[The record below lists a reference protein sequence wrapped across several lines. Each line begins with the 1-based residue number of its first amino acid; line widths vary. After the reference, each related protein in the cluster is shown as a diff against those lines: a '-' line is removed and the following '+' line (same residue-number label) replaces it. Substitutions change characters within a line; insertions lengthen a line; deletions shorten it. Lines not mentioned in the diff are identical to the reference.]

1 MRKFKKDERGITCKK
16 LFWYFWSQ
24 SFVTVRDSHPF
35 KNIFII
41 ILLILIYIHRPNS
54 YRIFCEDI
62 GNQSIPDEI
71 KYSNQA
77 PNLYTQPMIVPA
89 QAIEDRNKPHG
100 ARAAD
105 FLRENARTLNEPVNK
120 VKTRNVD
127 AENEKRWWEWST
139 PDEAN
144 KNWKIT
150 NKRSISTSNLK
161 EQTNGSGNGV
171 AHLFENNAGGDGY
184 QTTYQKEHGFLTKQ
198 SSSASSGVRSESS
211 SNNGGNRHASNPNS
225 QHAIGIVPVTDLT
238 SYSKANEQQR
248 VFVDKVSFEQAYDSR
263 NENNYPMRGR
273 VNNFI

>member
-1 MRKFKKDERGITCKK
+1 
-16 LFWYFWSQ
+16 
-24 SFVTVRDSHPF
+24 
-35 KNIFII
+35 
-41 ILLILIYIHRPNS
+41 
-54 YRIFCEDI
+54 
-62 GNQSIPDEI
+62 
-71 KYSNQA
+71 
-77 PNLYTQPMIVPA
+77 MIVPA

-144 KNWKIT
+144 KNWKNT

-161 EQTNGSGNGV
+161 EQNGSGNGV

-198 SSSASSGVRSESS
+198 SSASSGVRSESS

-273 VNNFI
+273 VYNFFKNNILKKI